1 MKRRARGRLNKS
13 RPRYDN
19 SVVSL
24 RKLYTVSQKKTS
36 RFGWTVG
43 WTYKPDKLGHTDLFA

>member
-13 RPRYDN
+13 RPRYDS

-24 RKLYTVSQKKTS
+24 RKLYTVSQKKRPALLS
-36 RFGWTVG
+36 TVSLAF
-43 WTYKPDKLGHTDLFA
+43 LGCDTQLV